1 MYQSPPVVVEGAET
15 QFSGRVLCKILV
27 LISTTIEE
35 GVYRTVVIISSNK
48 DNSKRIDFSGISF
61 HIKKIKQKPV
71 YLLKTLTSITSQD
84 NF

>member
-15 QFSGRVLCKILV
+15 QFPSRMLCKILV

-61 HIKKIKQKPV
+61 HIKKSKQTKTSVPTQDPDFY
-71 YLLKTLTSITSQD
+71 YLSR
-84 NF
+84 